1 MKLNLPS
8 INAEDL
14 DLVNEDTKIL
24 IKEFRSSLSSKY
36 PCYNGAMLLF
46 RPILMHFAA
55 DISHEKAKSFNEA
68 IDALGRR
75 INFNEQYLNILK
87 RTKNIVNNVNHNYE
101 VLEAGDEIIINV
113 AWDFIKFMVEEVL
126 PYKI

>member
-1 MKLNLPS
+1 MELNLPS

-14 DLVNEDTKIL
+14 DLVNEDTKVL
-24 IKEFRSSLSSKY
+24 IKEFRSSLSAKY

-55 DISHEKAKSFNEA
+55 DISHEKSKTFNEA
-68 IDALGRR
+68 IDTLGHRV
-75 INFNEQYLNILK
+75 NLNNQYLDILK

-101 VLEAGDEIIINV
+101 ILEIGDEIIINV